1 MVKHLVVNLNN
12 ESLQQ
17 EVILIY
23 HVYRL
28 HF

>member
-17 EVILIY
+17 EVILIS